1 MLGRDHA
8 LLGALA
14 YLGGAWEVSRIA
26 HQPMP
31 PAELAVGAMVC
42 SAFALLPDI
51 DEPHSV
57 VSTKLGP
64 ISEAVSRVTNK
75 LSGGHRHA
83 THSIA
88 FVVLIGAMMA
98 VAQHWRYSAVVAVVA
113 SGLLVLRMIVPLGFG
128 RRGLLPL
135 VLVAAAGWWAW
146 TSHPGALWLPATAA
160 AGVFLHLVGDM
171 LTREGVPLLWPA
183 KFRIAAPV
191 LGHTDSAR
199 EQALAAAMS
208 AGIAVVAWFL
218 LLHPSISH
226 LSHIDLSNV
235 SRSVQSR
242 LGSVKVP
249 TAKELP

>member
-14 YLGGAWEVSRIA
+14 YLGGAWEVSHLA
-26 HQPMP
+26 HRPMP
-31 PAELAVGAMVC
+31 PAELAIGAMVC

-75 LSGGHRHA
+75 LAGGHRHA
-83 THSIA
+83 THSIL
-88 FVVLIGAMMA
+88 FVALVGALMA
-98 VAQHWRYSAVVAVVA
+98 AAQHWRYSAVAVVVA

-146 TSHPGALWLPATAA
+146 TARPGMLWLPATAA

-171 LTREGVPLLWPA
+171 LTKEGVPLLWPA
-183 KFRIAAPV
+183 KLRIAAPV
-191 LGHTDSAR
+191 LGHTDSMR
-199 EQALAAAMS
+199 EQALAATMS

-218 LLHPSISH
+218 LLHPSLSH
-226 LSHIDLSNV
+226 LSRIDLSNV
-235 SRSVQSR
+235 SRSVQSQLR
-242 LGSVKVP
+242 DVKVP
-249 TAKELP
+249 TPKGLP

>member
-1 MLGRDHA
+1 LLGRDHA